1 MATVRVGNSNLN
13 DLAGDL
19 RGVSSD
25 VKRKMPGVVKDAAQ
39 RGNRNARAFASEQHT
54 MFSEVDADYPAS
66 FTVERRGP
74 LSYEYGPDSALPQGS
89 KSPGYEHGSINQAS
103 AHRNLDRSVDIEA
116 VEFPMDVSDE
126 MRFIWQ
132 RAGF

>member
-1 MATVRVGNSNLN
+1 MRVNVTNTNLN

-19 RGVSSD
+19 REVGKVTP
-25 VKRKMPGVVKDAAQ
+25 KRMSGVVRNAIK
-39 RGNRNARAFASEQHT
+39 RGNRNARAFASEDHT
-54 MFSEVDADYPAS
+54 MHSAVDADYPLS
-66 FTVERRGP
+66 FTAEMRGP
-74 LSYEYGPDSALPQGS
+74 LAGEYGPDASLPQGS
-89 KSPGYEHGSINQAS
+89 KAPGYEFGSINQAS
-103 AHRNLDRSVDIEA
+103 PHRNLDRSVDIEA

>member
-1 MATVRVGNSNLN
+1 MAVRVTNTDLHN
-13 DLAGDL
+13 LAGDL
-19 RGVSSD
+19 RGVAQD
-25 VKRKMPGVVKDAAQ
+25 VKRKMPTVVRDAAQ

-54 MFSEVDADYPAS
+54 MFSDIDEDYPKS

-74 LSYEYGPDSALPQGS
+74 MVYEYGPDFSLPQGS
-89 KSPGYEHGSINQAS
+89 KAEGYEWGSINQAS
-103 AHRNLDRSVDIEA
+103 PHRNLDRSVDIEA

>member
-1 MATVRVGNSNLN
+1 MATARVTNTDLHNLAN
-13 DLAGDL
+13 DL
-19 RGVSSD
+19 RGVGQD
-25 VKRKMPGVVKDAAQ
+25 VKRRMPGVVRDAAK
-39 RGNRNARAFASEQHT
+39 RGNRNAKGFASEDHT
-54 MFSEVDADYPAS
+54 MHSDVDIDYAPS

-74 LSYEYGPDSALPQGS
+74 MVYEYGPEDSGEGS
-89 KSPGYEHGSINQAS
+89 KAEGYENGSINQAS
-103 AHRNLDRSVDIEA
+103 PHRNLDRSVDIEA

>member
-1 MATVRVGNSNLN
+1 MASVRVTNTDLHN
-13 DLAGDL
+13 LAGDL

-25 VKRKMPGVVKDAAQ
+25 VKRRMPAVVRDAAK
-39 RGNRNARAFASEQHT
+39 RGNRHAREFASEQHT
-54 MFSEVDADYPAS
+54 MFSDVDVDYAPT

-74 LSYEYGPDSALPQGS
+74 LAYEYGPENVGEGS
-89 KSPGYEHGSINQAS
+89 KAPGYEWGSVNQAS
-103 AHRNLDRSVDIEA
+103 PHRNLERSLDIER

-132 RAGF
+132 EAGF

>member
-1 MATVRVGNSNLN
+1 MAVRVTNTDLH

-19 RGVSSD
+19 RGVAQD
-25 VKRKMPGVVKDAAQ
+25 VKRKMPGVVRDAAQ
-39 RGNRNARAFASEQHT
+39 RGNRNARAFASEDHT
-54 MFSEVDADYPAS
+54 MHSDVDVDYPKS

-74 LSYEYGPDSALPQGS
+74 MTYEYGPDAALPEGS
-89 KSPGYEHGSINQAS
+89 KAPGYEWGSVNQAS
-103 AHRNLDRSVDIEA
+103 AHRNLDRARDLDA